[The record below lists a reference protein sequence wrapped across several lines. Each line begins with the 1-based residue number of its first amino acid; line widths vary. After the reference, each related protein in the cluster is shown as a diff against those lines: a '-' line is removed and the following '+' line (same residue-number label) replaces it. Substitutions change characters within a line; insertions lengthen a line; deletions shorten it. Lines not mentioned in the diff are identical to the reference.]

1 MNPFLE
7 SALKV
12 SVVVALTLAIA
23 ATLKR
28 RPAALRHWLLAVGL
42 SSAALMPV
50 VGVVLP
56 VWHAPI
62 SLSAPSPRVGTL
74 SSSSAVP
81 VVAPDPSAADM
92 VVVATPAVPSGGRR
106 ISATQILGTMWMAGV
121 GLSLT
126 VLLIGLARL
135 SWLASRARPIVDGPW
150 AVVAN
155 EVSRMYGLR
164 RPVLVLQSDHPS
176 LLVAWGLARPA
187 VILPEAAREWSEDRA
202 RIVLSHELA
211 HIGRSDWLAQIV
223 AELLRAVYWFN
234 PLVWMACR
242 RLRDESERACD
253 DAVLGGGVDGSDYAA
268 ELLEL
273 ARTLNSRRERWISAP
288 AMARASSLEGRVA
301 AMLNAQ
307 INRRPMS
314 KSVRL
319 TTAAALVAVAL
330 AIAAFS
336 ASAQTFSSL
345 SGSVVDQLGGAISG
359 VTLSLTNR
367 DTGQKYE
374 VHSSSVGSY
383 EFVGL
388 TSGEYNLET
397 GMPGFRSAKGSVT
410 VTGKNLRQD
419 VQLKVGSLEETITVV
434 GSNEPRPD
442 APAVPRVR
450 SAKVSPKPEC
460 VVQPTGGVLAQPRK
474 IVDVRPISPDKSGLV
489 VLDALI
495 GTDGTVTDA
504 RPVDLNV
511 DPSLAAA
518 AVEAVK
524 QWQYTPTLLNCVAIE
539 VPMKVTVNFKVE

>member
-1 MNPFLE
+1 
-7 SALKV
+7 
-12 SVVVALTLAIA
+12 
-23 ATLKR
+23 
-28 RPAALRHWLLAVGL
+28 
-42 SSAALMPV
+42 
-50 VGVVLP
+50 
-56 VWHAPI
+56 
-62 SLSAPSPRVGTL
+62 
-74 SSSSAVP
+74 
-81 VVAPDPSAADM
+81 
-92 VVVATPAVPSGGRR
+92 
-106 ISATQILGTMWMAGV
+106 
-121 GLSLT
+121 
-126 VLLIGLARL
+126 
-135 SWLASRARPIVDGPW
+135 
-150 AVVAN
+150 
-155 EVSRMYGLR
+155 
-164 RPVLVLQSDHPS
+164 
-176 LLVAWGLARPA
+176 LARPA

-211 HIGRSDWLAQIV
+211 HVGRGDWLAQIV

-234 PLVWMACR
+234 PLVWIACR

-301 AMLNAQ
+301 AMLNVQ
-307 INRRPMS
+307 VNRRPMS

-319 TTAAALVAVAL
+319 TTAAALVTIAL

-345 SGSVVDQLGGAISG
+345 SGSVVDQLGGSISG
-359 VTLSLTNR
+359 VTLALTNR

-388 TSGEYNLET
+388 TAGEYNLET
-397 GMPGFRSAKGSVT
+397 WMPGFNSAKGSVT

-419 VQLKVGSLEETITVV
+419 VQLKVGLLQETITVI
-434 GSNEPRPD
+434 GSNEPRPETPT
-442 APAVPRVR
+442 APRVR
-450 SAKVSPKPEC
+450 SAGVSPKPEC

-474 IVDVRPISPDKSGLV
+474 LVDVRPISPNKAGLV

-504 RPVDLNV
+504 NPVDLNV

-524 QWQYTPTLLNCVAIE
+524 QWQFTPTLLNCVPIE
-539 VPMKVTVNFKVE
+539 VEMKVTVNFKVE